1 MIWITRMDGERVLLN
16 DDHILFVEATH
27 DTLLVLAN
35 GERVRIQESPETL
48 VDRIAR
54 WRQRAL
60 GLSFL
65 HAESA
70 EEDGRA

>member
-1 MIWITRMDGERVLLN
+1 MIWITRIDGERVLLN
-16 DDHILFVEATH
+16 DDQILFVEATH

-35 GERVRIQESPETL
+35 GERLRIQESPEEL

-60 GLSFL
+60 GLSFF
-65 HAESA
+65 HAEEAPA
-70 EEDGRA
+70 E